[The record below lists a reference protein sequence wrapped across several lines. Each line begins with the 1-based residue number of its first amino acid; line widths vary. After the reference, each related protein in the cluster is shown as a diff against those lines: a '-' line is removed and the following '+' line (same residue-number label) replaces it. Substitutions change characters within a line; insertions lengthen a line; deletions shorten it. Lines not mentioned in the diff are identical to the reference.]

1 MKCPKLLQSLLFLA
15 VLFPALSHAQDVT
28 CPAPPSHKFDDPP
41 STPVHCLAP
50 IGIKEEDE
58 TKYQLTK
65 AFLTQSQTAAGVTRA
80 WVSRHNAAANG
91 DDVGY
96 AIAVDDS
103 GYVYVTGYSYNAAG
117 NRDYLTIKY
126 TNDGVKKWVARFNGP
141 ANQDDVAYALAVDN
155 DGNVY
160 VGGYSVNV
168 NLNRDF
174 VTIKYDRNGVRQWV
188 ARYNGP
194 GNCHDGI
201 FTLRLDHD
209 NNVCVAGYSYGNN
222 TEYDW
227 AVLKYNSAGV
237 KQWLYRYDGPSHLKD
252 CAYEMAIDQANNVHV
267 AGYSAGGDGDFDYFT
282 LQLNGAGVPQWSAR
296 YGATADSTDIAN
308 DIALDE
314 DGNVYLTG
322 FSLNKA
328 GNFDYLTIKYDGA
341 GILQWTARYNGAA
354 AGYDRAMD
362 VTVDANGNVLVT
374 GRSWGGITNS
384 DDWATVKYDNA
395 GVKQWLA
402 RYNGPG
408 DGPDIA
414 YRVWVDATGNVYVDG
429 YSYRGDFACFDY
441 TAIGYDGAGA
451 KQWLVRY
458 DGPAHLSD
466 FSYDMALDTAGCL
479 YVTGGSGS
487 TINGMDLVT
496 IKYKNASS
504 AAAANA
510 PELDKEEGSS
520 RQSSSAV
527 PEFFGLA
534 QNYPNPFN
542 PVTKIGFALT
552 RETRGKVKLAV
563 YNVRGELVQTL
574 IDAEMAAGY
583 YDLAFEASRLPSGNY
598 FYRLNAGAYSA
609 VRKMILQK

>member
-1 MKCPKLLQSLLFLA
+1 MKCHKFLQSLLFLG
-15 VLFPALSHAQDVT
+15 VWSPALSHAQDVT

-41 STPVHCLAP
+41 STPVHCVAS
-50 IGIKEEDE
+50 IDAKDEDE
-58 TKYQLTK
+58 HAFQLAKT
-65 AFLTQSQTAAGVTRA
+65 FLAQSQTAAGVTRE

-103 GYVYVTGYSYNAAG
+103 GYVYVTGYSFNASG
-117 NRDYLTIKY
+117 NRDYITIKY
-126 TNDGVKKWVARFNGP
+126 SNDGVKKWVARFNGP

-155 DGNVY
+155 EGNVY

-174 VTIKYDRNGVRQWV
+174 VTIKYNSSGVRQWV

-227 AVLKYNSAGV
+227 AVIKYNGAGV
-237 KQWLYRYDGPSHLKD
+237 KQWLYRYDGPSQLDD
-252 CAYEMAIDQANNVHV
+252 CAYEMAIDKANSVHV
-267 AGYSAGGDGDFDYFT
+267 AGYSAGVDGDFDFYA
-282 LQLNGAGVPQWSAR
+282 LQLDNAGALQWSAR
-296 YGATADSTDIAN
+296 YDAAADSTDIAN
-308 DIALDE
+308 DIALD
-314 DGNVYLTG
+314 DNGNVYLTG

-328 GNFDYLTIKYDGA
+328 GNFDYLTIKYDAA
-341 GILQWTARYNGAA
+341 GILLWLARYNGAA

-362 VTVDANGNVLVT
+362 VAVDANGNVLVT
-374 GRSWGGITNS
+374 GRSWGGINTS

-395 GVKQWLA
+395 GVKQWA
-402 RYNGPG
+402 VRYNGTG

-414 YRVWVDATGNVYVDG
+414 YRVWADAAGNVYVDG
-429 YSYRGDFACFDY
+429 YSYRGDFGCFDY
-441 TAIGYDGAGA
+441 TTIGYDAAGV

-458 DGPAHLSD
+458 DGPAKLSD
-466 FSYDMALDTAGCL
+466 FSYDMALDAAGAI
-479 YVTGGSGS
+479 YITGGSGS
-487 TINGMDLVT
+487 KTNGLDLVT
-496 IKYKNASS
+496 IKYKNPSS
-504 AAAANA
+504 TAAAIA
-510 PELDKEEGSS
+510 PALDKERGSS
-520 RQSSSAV
+520 QRSSSAL
-527 PEFFGLA
+527 PEFFDLA

-542 PVTKIGFALT
+542 PVTKLGFALPAA
-552 RETRGKVKLAV
+552 GKVELAV

-574 IDAEMAAGY
+574 IDAMMTAGY
-583 YDLAFEASRLPSGNY
+583 HDLAFDAGRLPSGIY